1 MSNLE
6 ILHNL
11 SSGNTS
17 NWINEAEFRL
27 QNKYWLDKTRL
38 LALLVLKK
46 LKELNLTK
54 QEFAEKCNL
63 HVDEIE
69 AIVTGKFDICISVI
83 VKIEKLLDIE
93 IIKIEI

>member
-1 MSNLE
+1 MGNLE
-6 ILHNL
+6 ILQKL

-17 NWINEAEFRL
+17 NWLNEAEFRM

-38 LALLVLKK
+38 LALLVLGNIKK
-46 LKELNLTK
+46 LNLTK
-54 QEFAEKCNL
+54 QEFADKCNL
-63 HVDEIE
+63 HIDEVD

-83 VKIEKLLDIE
+83 AKIEKFLDIE